1 MQHRLNRPAIITG
14 ILLLAI
20 LGITA
25 GVFFNSPQNTED
37 GKQGYPT
44 PAALLENPKPLTPF
58 QLTAHD
64 RKPLNIERLK
74 GKWTLLFFG
83 YTHCPDVCPTTLTEL
98 AQAAQQL
105 EPAILKDTQF
115 VFVSVDTLRD
125 TPASLAEY
133 VGYFDPRF
141 IGATGDL
148 ESLAVLV
155 RQLESKFSLG
165 KDPAG
170 EPIVNH
176 SSAILLIDPQVRYY
190 AHLVAPHYA
199 DEIREQY
206 LALRN
211 YYLKSNSLNTN
222 S

>member
-1 MQHRLNRPAIITG
+1 MEQRRNRSVITTG
-14 ILLLAI
+14 VLLTAI
-20 LGITA
+20 LGIAA
-25 GVFFNSPQNTED
+25 GVFFKSPQTTQESA
-37 GKQGYPT
+37 QEYPA
-44 PAALLENPKPLTPF
+44 PAALLDQPRPLTPF

-64 RKPLNIERLK
+64 QKPLNIERLK

-83 YTHCPDVCPTTLTEL
+83 YTHCPDICPTTLTEL
-98 AQAAQQL
+98 AQMAQQL

-125 TPASLAEY
+125 TPATLAEY
-133 VGYFDPRF
+133 VGYFDTHF

-148 ESLAVLV
+148 EALSVLV
-155 RQLESKFSLG
+155 KQLESKFSLG
-165 KDPAG
+165 KDPMG

-211 YYLKSNSLNTN
+211 YYLKTTP
-222 S
+222 

>member
-1 MQHRLNRPAIITG
+1 MQQRRNRPAIITS
-14 ILLLAI
+14 LLLVAI
-20 LGITA
+20 LGIA
-25 GVFFNSPQNTED
+25 VGVFFNAPQTTRE
-37 GKQGYPT
+37 GTQEYPT
-44 PAALLENPKPLTPF
+44 PAALLEQPRPLTPF

-64 RKPLNIERLK
+64 QKPLDIERLK

-98 AQAAQQL
+98 AQTAQQL
-105 EPAILKDTQF
+105 QPAILKDTQF
-115 VFVSVDTLRD
+115 VFVSVDPQRD
-125 TPASLAEY
+125 TPTTLAEY
-133 VGYFDPRF
+133 VGYFDPHF

-148 ESLAVLV
+148 EALAVLV
-155 RQLESKFSLG
+155 QQLESKFSLSV
-165 KDPAG
+165 DPAG

-199 DEIREQY
+199 DELHEQY

-211 YYLKSNSLNTN
+211 YYLKTN
-222 S
+222 P